1 MSLNAYL
8 KKLKNDANIANII
21 SVLYSPKKAKAREHD
36 ISSKYAT
43 GVVSNLHSSRTLHWL
58 PFGST

>member
-8 KKLKNDANIANII
+8 KKLRNDANIANTIN
-21 SVLYSPKKAKAREHD
+21 VLYCRKKAKAREHD

-43 GVVSNLHSSRTLHWL
+43 GMVSNLHSSRTLHWL
-58 PFGST
+58 PLGST